1 MARRFLLILLLVA
14 VPQALMAATL
24 RVGMSADYPPLTY
37 KQEGKMVGLEAD
49 NARAVAELLDMKL
62 ELVELPFADLIP
74 ALEEGRIDVIMSGFS
89 ITEDRAQ
96 RVAFVDPYLDI
107 GQMLITLTEK
117 AGAFVQPWTIYREGL
132 RIGVEP
138 GTTGAEFAAR
148 ELTEAVIVE
157 YPEPTAA
164 FEGLRRNEIVA
175 YIHDAPTS
183 WRLATTSDNNDLI
196 SLYQPL
202 TKEQLAWAVAK
213 TNTGLRVRLNRAL
226 SELRANG
233 TLAYIFNRWI
243 PVTVEVRDAASA
255 TP

>member
-1 MARRFLLILLLVA
+1 MTRRFLLFLLLVA
-14 VPQALMAATL
+14 VPHTVLGATL
-24 RVGMSADYPPLTY
+24 RVGMSPDYPPLTY
-37 KQEGKMVGLEAD
+37 KQEGRIVGLEAD
-49 NARAVAELLDMKL
+49 NARAVAELLGMKL
-62 ELVELPFADLIP
+62 ELVELPFAGLIP

-89 ITEDRAQ
+89 VTADRAE
-96 RVAFVDPYLDI
+96 RVAFVDPYLEI

-117 AGAFVQPWTIYREGL
+117 ASAFVQPWAIYREDL
-132 RIGVEP
+132 RVGVEP
-138 GTTGAEFAAR
+138 GTTGAAYAAE

-157 YPEPTAA
+157 YPDPTAA
-164 FEGLRRNEIVA
+164 FNGLRSGTIDV

-183 WRLATTSDNNDLI
+183 WRLATTSDNDDLI

-202 TKEQLAWAVAK
+202 TQEQLAWAVAK
-213 TNTGLRVRLNRAL
+213 TNGGLRARLNRAL

-243 PVTVEVRDAASA
+243 PVTVEVRDPVSA